1 MASRCAASRRTRKE
15 PYVSPRLARFVA
27 GSGAD
32 LVHCQGFHTLVSPL
46 AMLAAIAR
54 DLPFV
59 MTVHTGGH
67 SSRARTLARPL
78 QAALLGP
85 LVRRARA
92 VIAVSRWEA
101 DHMGP
106 RLGLPAERLGVIA
119 NGADLPAVA
128 AGVQPEPG
136 LIVSPGRL
144 ERYKGHHRVIDAV
157 PAVLR
162 HRPDAHLRILGGG
175 PDEAAL
181 RLHAARLG
189 LQDRIEIRAERDRE
203 AMAATLARAQAVVS
217 LSEYRIARASGP
229 RGPVAR
235 PPDGRDR
242 RERAG
247 RARRGRAG
255 PWRPPGRVGHRRRD
269 SRGHG
274 GAPVRDAC

>member
-1 MASRCAASRRTRKE
+1 MRIVMTTARFWPELGGVETHCLELGRRLVGAGFDITVAATDLSGTLPSREVVDGIAVRRFPAYPKGADL
-15 PYVSPRLARFVA
+15 YVSPRLARFVA

-101 DHMGP
+101 AHMGP
-106 RLGLPAERLGVIA
+106 RLGLPAERLGIIP

-128 AGVQPEPG
+128 AGFQPEPG

-175 PDEAAL
+175 PDAAAL

-189 LQDRIEIRAERDRE
+189 LQDRIEIGAERDRE

-217 LSEYRIARASGP
+217 LSDTNRTG
-229 RGPVAR
+229 
-235 PPDGRDR
+235 
-242 RERAG
+242 
-247 RARRGRAG
+247 
-255 PWRPPGRVGHRRRD
+255 
-269 SRGHG
+269 
-274 GAPVRDAC
+274 